1 MSLIWT
7 KRQKEIKEKDH
18 RRPLYFVGYSGD
30 LRFKYWTLWSG
41 LRMIAQK
48 PVSVIRNIRSFKYQT
63 LKTSGIQIFWYSG
76 VWLTDDNCNLRTSN
90 SIFICAQICYG
101 FSLAVYDKSKIK
113 NVTKFPSLSLWVFL
127 TW

>member
-76 VWLTDDNCNLRTSN
+76 V
-90 SIFICAQICYG
+90 
-101 FSLAVYDKSKIK
+101 
-113 NVTKFPSLSLWVFL
+113 
-127 TW
+127 